1 MHDGAYTDLES
12 AVRHMAGP
20 LASLKTYDASGL
32 RPELQSTVL
41 AGQEHLDQILTTLDP
56 YVATDREL
64 LDGQVQDL
72 LAFLEA
78 LSDPAAADLTA
89 LIPASVPSGL
99 EVDR

>member
-1 MHDGAYTDLES
+1 MDCGRSYSPPSWQA
-12 AVRHMAGP
+12 RNIWIGF
-20 LASLKTYDASGL
+20 
-32 RPELQSTVL
+32 ST
-41 AGQEHLDQILTTLDP
+41 TTLDP